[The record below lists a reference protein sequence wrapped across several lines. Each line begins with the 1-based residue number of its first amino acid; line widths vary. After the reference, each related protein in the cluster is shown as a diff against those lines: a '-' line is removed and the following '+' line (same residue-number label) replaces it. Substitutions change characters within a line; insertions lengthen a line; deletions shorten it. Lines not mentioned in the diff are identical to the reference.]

1 MKVLINTANLHN
13 GGGVQV
19 ASSFI
24 NELPSIS
31 NEIVR
36 SFDILVSSEV
46 DKNINPSVKSFF
58 KSYTVYN
65 IFGIKNYKKNL
76 GVFDSYDLVFTVF
89 GPCYYPITGIDLV
102 GFAQPWILYPNNECY
117 SMLSIVEKLKF
128 KLKFFLQ
135 KMFFKKSDFC
145 VVELEHVKRRL
156 IELNVFKS
164 NCIDVVY
171 NTISNVYFSPER
183 WERVKIEPSN
193 KIKIGLISRDYF
205 HKNTNILPKIKSVLK
220 NKYNKDIDFYVTF
233 NELEWQSK
241 SLDFQTKIINVGPLK
256 INECPNFY
264 ERMDAIIFPSL
275 LECFSATPLEAM
287 IMKKPLFAS
296 DRGFIKDVC
305 LDFAYYFEPTDP
317 ESAAV
322 VIHNFIENQYNEELE
337 AKLLAAKKHAENFS
351 NARQR
356 AVKYVDIIE
365 GCLSKVDRTYVSR

>member
-1 MKVLINTANLHN
+1 MKILINASNLHN

-24 NELPSIS
+24 NELPSVPNNIIQ
-31 NEIVR
+31 N
-36 SFDILVSSEV
+36 FDVIVSSEV
-46 DKNINPSVKSFF
+46 DKNINQSVKLFF
-58 KSYTVYN
+58 KSYMVYN

-89 GPCYYPITGIDLV
+89 GPSYYPITGIDLV
-102 GFAQPWILYPNNECY
+102 GFAQAWILYPNNECY

-171 NTISNVYFSPER
+171 NTISNVYFFPER
-183 WERVKIEPSN
+183 WEQIDFETSEKF
-193 KIKIGLISRDYF
+193 KIGLISRDYF
-205 HKNTNILPKIKSVLK
+205 HKNTAILPKVKEILK
-220 NKYNKDIDFYVTF
+220 NKYKKDVDFYVTF
-233 NELEWQSK
+233 NEQEWKSK
-241 SLDFQTKIINVGPLK
+241 SSEFQCSIINIGPLK
-256 INECPNFY
+256 VNECPNFY
-264 ERMDAIIFPSL
+264 EKMDAIIFPSL
-275 LECFSATPLEAM
+275 LECFSATPLETM

-305 LDFAYYFEPTDP
+305 LDFAFYFEPTDP
-317 ESAAV
+317 YSAAA
-322 VIHNFIENQYNEELE
+322 VIHDFIENQSDDALE
-337 AKLLAAKKHAENFS
+337 AKLLAAQKHAENFS

-356 AVKYVDIIE
+356 AITYTEIIE
-365 GCLSKVDRTYVSR
+365 NCLNEEDTSHV

>member
-1 MKVLINTANLHN
+1 MKILINAANLHN

-24 NELPSIS
+24 NELPFLLSVAVK
-31 NEIVR
+31 E
-36 SFDILVSSEV
+36 FDILVSSEV
-46 DKNINPSVKSFF
+46 DRNIEQSVKNFF
-58 KSYTVYN
+58 KNYTVYN

-76 GVFDSYDLVFTVF
+76 GIFDSYDLVFTVF
-89 GPCYYPITGIDLV
+89 GPCYYPVKGIDIV
-102 GFAQPWILYPNNECY
+102 GFAQPWIIYPRNECY
-117 SMLSIVEKLKF
+117 SMLSGLEKLKY
-128 KLKFFLQ
+128 KLKFHLQ
-135 KMFFKKSDFC
+135 KNFFKKSDVC
-145 VVELEHVKRRL
+145 VVELEHAKQRL
-156 IELNVFKS
+156 VELNIFKS
-164 NCIDVVY
+164 EHIHVVY
-171 NTISNVYFSPER
+171 NTVSNVFFSPEN
-183 WERVKIEPSN
+183 WEKVKIEPSN

-205 HKNTNILPKIKSVLK
+205 HKNTNILPKIKDILK

-241 SLDFQTKIINVGPLK
+241 SLDFQNKIINVGPLK
-256 INECPNFY
+256 INQCPNFY

-317 ESAAV
+317 ESAAA
-322 VIHNFIENQYNEELE
+322 VIHNFLESQCNEELE

>member
-1 MKVLINTANLHN
+1 MKILISAANLHN

-24 NELPSIS
+24 NELPFLLSVAVK
-31 NEIVR
+31 E
-36 SFDILVSSEV
+36 FDILVSSEV
-46 DKNINPSVKSFF
+46 DRNIEQSVKNFF
-58 KSYTVYN
+58 KNYTVYN
-65 IFGIKNYKKNL
+65 IFGIKNYKKNS
-76 GVFDSYDLVFTVF
+76 GVFDGYDLVFTVF
-89 GPCYYPITGIDLV
+89 GPCYYPVKGIDIV
-102 GFAQPWILYPNNECY
+102 GFAQSWILYPSNECY
-117 SMLSIVEKLKF
+117 SMLLGLEKLKY
-128 KLKFFLQ
+128 KLKFHLQ
-135 KMFFKKSDFC
+135 KIFFKKSDVC
-145 VVELEHVKRRL
+145 VVELEHAKQRL
-156 IELNVFKS
+156 VELNIFKS
-164 NCIDVVY
+164 EHIHVVY
-171 NTISNVYFSPER
+171 NTVSNVYFSPEN
-183 WERVKIEPSN
+183 WEKVKIEPSN

-205 HKNTNILPKIKSVLK
+205 HKNTNILPKIKCILK
-220 NKYNKDIDFYVTF
+220 KKYNKDVDFYVTF

-241 SLDFQTKIINVGPLK
+241 SLDFHTNIINVGPLK
-256 INECPNFY
+256 INECPSFY
-264 ERMDAIIFPSL
+264 EGMDAIIFPSL

-322 VIHNFIENQYNEELE
+322 VIHNFIENQCNEELE